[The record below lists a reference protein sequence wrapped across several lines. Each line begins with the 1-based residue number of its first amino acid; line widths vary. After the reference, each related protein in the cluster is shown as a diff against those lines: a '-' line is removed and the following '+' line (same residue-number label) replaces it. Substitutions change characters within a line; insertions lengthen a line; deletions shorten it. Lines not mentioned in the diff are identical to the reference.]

1 MNAVGTNRAIALKK
15 GLPFYTGKQC
25 SQCLQHKKRTHD
37 KWCAVCYDLGDLNWQ
52 LARAWDHATRAHIN
66 ALARARYQAKKAHN
80 PALSL
85 YLRTFETVTTK
96 KGTTMATTCPNKA
109 TARKAG
115 RKTYSTGIA
124 CEECATDKR
133 YVVSGNCVECARISA
148 KAYRKTPAAQEANR
162 ERQARF
168 RARQLAKK
176 NGLLDDI

>member
-15 GLPFYTGKQC
+15 GLPFYRGKQC
-25 SQCLQHKKRTHD
+25 PKCLQHKKRTHD
-37 KWCAVCYDLGDLNWQ
+37 KWCALCYDMGDLDWQ
-52 LARAWDHATRAHIN
+52 LARNWDHATRAHIN
-66 ALARARYQAKKAHN
+66 ALARARYRARKAHN
-80 PALSL
+80 LALSL
-85 YLRTFETVTTK
+85 YLKSLETVTTK
-96 KGTTMATTCPNKA
+96 EGKTMATICPNKA

-133 YVVSGNCVECARISA
+133 YVVSGNCVECSRRAA
-148 KAYRKTPAAQEANR
+148 KIYRATPAAQAANR

-176 NGLLDDI
+176 TGLLDDI